1 MVIARAYA
9 RYPAIKRFRS
19 LPSTAVQ
26 TFGRASMWRI
36 VSPAKRADYRGALLI
51 ELHNA

>member
-9 RYPAIKRFRS
+9 RYPAIKRSRS
-19 LPSTAVQ
+19 LPAVQ

-36 VSPAKRADYRGALLI
+36 VSPAKKADYRGALLI